1 MPRANAGTAAAKKA
15 AAAKNKEETQV
26 TITANPG
33 VDYKTIIDVMDSLR
47 SDGQDELFPEVHF
60 GVAR

>member
-1 MPRANAGTAAAKKA
+1 MRRG
-15 AAAKNKEETQV
+15 EV

-33 VDYKTIIDVMDSLR
+33 IEYKTIIDVMDSLR
-47 SDGQDELFPEVHF
+47 RDGEEDLFPDVHF

>member
-1 MPRANAGTAAAKKA
+1 M
-15 AAAKNKEETQV
+15 

-33 VDYKTIIDVMDSLR
+33 IDYSTIIGAMDALR
-47 SDGQDELFPEVHF
+47 SDGDEELFPEVHF